1 MLASVAA
8 QSRRARDATWAQELL
23 ESGLSRAAVDAIPG
37 YQPPRQLHSRVPR
50 LQDGVR
56 RRLGAWRRIGAPS
69 HVLRWLREGVRVEW
83 ENGPPKPFH
92 HGVGSFT
99 PAERTWL
106 TAERDRCLGTGA
118 WRRATCFDFV
128 SRAFIV
134 TNKGKRR
141 LVVDLRHV
149 NEHHLKRSCRFETLQ
164 KLRRMAR
171 RGDYM
176 WSIDLSDAYHHV
188 GMHEDDQDYFT
199 FAIQTEDGTEYFST
213 SALNFGWTMSPW
225 YFTQVMKPVVAYM
238 RNPSAAA
245 RTPSFGQ
252 RVRTP
257 PGTGV
262 RTLPWLDDFAFFH
275 QAESQ
280 EEACVARDFTFSVLE
295 ELGLKR
301 NETKGQP
308 EPSHVLRDHLG
319 YCIDS
324 VRGLF
329 LLTVKRE
336 LKLRA
341 QATDLLCRAARH
353 RRLIPRRDLASFAG
367 LAQSSVL
374 AVPLGRCWLRSLY
387 DDVGGYEQSLS
398 ATPMELLGG
407 FASQLFQDHPSGPR
421 EAYEDARFGRQ
432 MSSRRHWWSGLVR
445 LSSQTISDLR
455 RWTRLRDSRW
465 VGRSIWLEPESR
477 VLHADAGP
485 YGWGAQLDYQRH
497 ELPAH
502 GFWTPDEAEWHIGMR
517 ELRAVRLAVTLWIE
531 RLRGRRV
538 LLYEDNQSVVAILT
552 TLTSRSP
559 QLMHEVRLL
568 AEILDKHEIHLR
580 AIYIR
585 SADNVVADF
594 FSRLAAPHDYRIAE
608 ARFESVQA
616 MWGRCTVD
624 AFASGATARLQRW
637 WAERPTHGA
646 EAVDAFAQ
654 EWRGERAW
662 AHPPP
667 FLLPQLAQL
676 LRERPDAEA
685 LVCAPYW
692 PGEAWYAD
700 LLELSS
706 EHISFPAGSLQRV
719 AADAPARLETWPV
732 TVFRVPL
739 RA

>member
-1 MLASVAA
+1 M
-8 QSRRARDATWAQELL
+8 
-23 ESGLSRAAVDAIPG
+23 DAIRG
-37 YQPPRQLHSRVPR
+37 YQPPRQLHSRAPG
-50 LQDGVR
+50 LQDVVR

-301 NETKGQP
+301 NEAKGQP

-421 EAYEDARFGRQ
+421 EAYEDACFGRQ
-432 MSSRRHWWSGLVR
+432 ASSRRHWWSGLVR
-445 LSSQTISDLR
+445 LSNQTISDLR

-568 AEILDKHEIHLR
+568 AEVLDRNEIHLR

-608 ARFESVQA
+608 ARFQSVQA